1 MLERV
6 NSRAFAEAPP
16 PVRTEPIKP
25 ESTAASRTDQA
36 DIQATERLSSG
47 IRDFLADLTQECPDI
62 RFVFTQQDDPKK
74 LKELAASLG
83 QGSFVVLSNSFLQQM
98 SKSEAAFL
106 NGKTLIKEVVS
117 LLRGR
122 ADKSYSHGAFLSGDK
137 LTFWNNQASK
147 ETKKN
152 FMQNQSQINTAFDAF
167 QALRQGLQQQQS
179 KTTKLFHIRLDK
191 NSLNATRTYQ
201 KLARAGTKGEV
212 SKVIASTNAQI
223 AKLKAAIGSD
233 GADDD
238 EIRAA
243 IAKLK
248 HAVIRAQR
256 KIKNLDHE
264 TLLRRQQ
271 QRAAKE
277 AHQRKIRELE
287 QALQR
292 RKSSRRSRESAYIQQ
307 SILDQLLRA
316 RQQKDDMSNT
326 AAQFCT
332 ISGTEIAAGAAA
344 AATEIVAA
352 DIAVSASVEI
362 SL

>member
-6 NSRAFAEAPP
+6 NNRAFAEAPLP
-16 PVRTEPIKP
+16 ARAEPLKP
-25 ESTAASRTDQA
+25 ESMAASRTDQA
-36 DIQATERLSSG
+36 DIQTTERLSSG
-47 IRDFLADLTQECPDI
+47 IRDFLADLTQVCPDI
-62 RFVFTQQDDPKK
+62 HFVFTQQDDPKQ
-74 LKELAASLG
+74 LQELAASLG
-83 QGSFVVLSNSFLQQM
+83 QGRFVVLSNSFLQQM

-147 ETKKN
+147 ETQKD
-152 FMQNQSQINTAFDAF
+152 FIQGQINTAIDTF
-167 QALRQGLQQQQS
+167 QSLRQGFKQQQS
-179 KTTKLFHIRLDK
+179 KTTKSFHIRLNK
-191 NSLNATRTYQ
+191 NNLNATRTYQ

-212 SKVIASTNAQI
+212 SKVISSTNAQI

-233 GADDD
+233 GADAD
-238 EIRAA
+238 EIRAV

-264 TLLRRQQ
+264 ALLRRQQ
-271 QRAAKE
+271 QRAAQE
-277 AHQRKIRELE
+277 AQRRKVRELE

-292 RKSSRRSRESAYIQQ
+292 KKSSRRSRESAYIQQ

-316 RQQKDDMSNT
+316 RQQQDGLSNT
-326 AAQFCT
+326 AQNHP
-332 ISGTEIAAGAAA
+332 ISGTEIAAGAVA